1 MNPTRKVL
9 IIDDE
14 EDHIILIARILER
27 AGGYSIH
34 SAATLEQSFA
44 LLKKIK
50 PDIILADFK
59 LPDGDARS
67 IIQEYAQHIPVIV
80 MTSYGNEQLA
90 VEMIKAGALD
100 YLVKTPENFN
110 NICWFIER
118 SLREWETLSERKKAE
133 KALQRTNEQL
143 SKVNKELMHTIEEL
157 KISREKAIESDR
169 LKSAF
174 LANMSHEIRTP
185 MNGILGFANLLSEK
199 DLSEEEKNSYLEI
212 INNCANQL
220 LVILDDLIDL
230 AKIEANQ
237 LAINKREV
245 NVNELMNELF
255 VLFSRRMK
263 EGVTFKHIPV
273 SGTNGDIIIMTDH
286 VRLKQI
292 LSNLINNA
300 IKFTSQGSIVFGYT
314 IRKNELEFYVKDTGI
329 GISPEKQKII
339 FQRFMQADISE
350 NRPFGGTG
358 LGLTISKALVE
369 MLGGTIWVESMPGK
383 GSSFYF
389 TIPRIETPECKGRYT
404 DEKAAGNEH
413 NAGGKHILIV
423 EDDEMSNRYIETIL
437 NVENVKI
444 HRAASVTKAIDC
456 IEANPDIKA
465 IIMNMKVPFSDTFSA
480 IKAFKSLRPDITIIV
495 QSAFMTSEDKSRT
508 LQAGCDYYISK
519 PVMKEELLSIL
530 RTLFQESQ

>member
-1 MNPTRKVL
+1 L

-14 EDHIILIARILER
+14 EDHVILIARILR
-27 AGGYSIH
+27 KAGSYDIY
-34 SAATLEQSFA
+34 SAATLEQTFS

-67 IIQEYAQHIPVIV
+67 VITEYAQNIPVII

-100 YLVKTPENFN
+100 YLVKTTENFN

-118 SLREWETLSERKKAE
+118 SLREWETLCERKKAE

-143 SKVNKELMHTIEEL
+143 SKVNKELMNTIEEL

-185 MNGILGFANLLSEK
+185 MNGILGFANLLSDK
-199 DLSEEEKNSYLEI
+199 DISEEEKTSYLEI

-237 LAINKREV
+237 LKIYKMEV
-245 NVNELMNELF
+245 NLNELMNELF
-255 VLFSRRMK
+255 ALFSPK
-263 EGVTFKHIPV
+263 IAEGISFKYIPAPD
-273 SGTNGDIIIMTDH
+273 TNGDIIIITDQ

-300 IKFTSQGSIVFGYT
+300 IKFTKQGSIQFGYN
-314 IRKNELEFYVKDTGI
+314 IKANELEFYVKDTGI

-350 NRPFGGTG
+350 SRTFGGTG

-369 MLGGTIWVESMPGK
+369 MLGGTIWVESAVGK
-383 GSSFYF
+383 GSCFYF
-389 TIPRIETPECKGRYT
+389 TIPRTKVPGYSGSIGDKNVRYSEFVEG
-404 DEKAAGNEH
+404 DKI
-413 NAGGKHILIV
+413 ILIV
-423 EDDEMSNRYIETIL
+423 EDEEASFRYIETIL
-437 NVENVKI
+437 EMISVKVM
-444 HRAASVTKAIDC
+444 RAVSIDKAI
-456 IEANPDIKA
+456 E
-465 IIMNMKVPFSDTFSA
+465 
-480 IKAFKSLRPDITIIV
+480 
-495 QSAFMTSEDKSRT
+495 
-508 LQAGCDYYISK
+508 
-519 PVMKEELLSIL
+519 
-530 RTLFQESQ
+530 

>member
-14 EDHIILIARILER
+14 EDHIILIARILEN
-27 AGGYSIH
+27 AGGYNIQ
-34 SAATLEQSFA
+34 SASTLDQTFA

-67 IIQEYAQHIPVIV
+67 VITEYAQNIPVIV
-80 MTSYGNEQLA
+80 MTSFGNEQLA

-110 NICWFIER
+110 NICWYIER
-118 SLREWETLSERKKAE
+118 SLREWQTLCERKKAE
-133 KALQRTNEQL
+133 KALQKSNEQL
-143 SKVNKELMHTIEEL
+143 SKVNKELMNTIEEL

-185 MNGILGFANLLSEK
+185 MNGILGFANLLSDK
-199 DLSEEEKNSYLEI
+199 DISEEEKASYLEI

-237 LAINKREV
+237 LAIHKREV
-245 NVNELMNELF
+245 NINELMNELF
-255 VLFSRRMK
+255 VLFSPK
-263 EGVTFKHIPV
+263 IAEGIKFKYVPV
-273 SGTNGDIIIMTDH
+273 SDTNGDIIVLTDH

-300 IKFTSQGSIVFGYT
+300 IKFTKQGSIQYGYS
-314 IRKNELEFYVKDTGI
+314 IKENELEFYVKDTGL

-339 FQRFMQADISE
+339 FQRFVQAEASE
-350 NRPFGGTG
+350 NRTFGGTG

-369 MLGGTIWVESMPGK
+369 MLGGTIWVESTPGK
-383 GSSFYF
+383 GSCFYF
-389 TIPRIETPECKGRYT
+389 TIPGI
-404 DEKAAGNEH
+404 KASKYIKKNINYKENDTEFAESD
-413 NAGGKHILIV
+413 KVILLV
-423 EDDEMSNRYIETIL
+423 EDDEMNNRYIETIL
-437 NVENVKI
+437 NIADVKLL
-444 HRAASVTKAIDC
+444 RAVNVTKAIEY
-456 IEANPDIKA
+456 INKSPHIKA
-465 IIMNMKVPFSDTFSA
+465 ILMNMKVSFADTFNA
-480 IKAFKSLRPDITIIV
+480 IRSLKQLRPDIPVII
-495 QSAFMTSEDKSRT
+495 QSGFLTTDDKARA

-530 RTLFQESQ
+530 RSLFQKSQ

>member
-1 MNPTRKVL
+1 MSPTRKVL

-14 EDHIILIARILER
+14 EDHVILIARILEKS
-27 AGGYSIH
+27 GGYKIH
-34 SAATLEQSFA
+34 SSATLEQTFT
-44 LLKKIK
+44 LLKKIN

-67 IIQEYAQHIPVIV
+67 VITECAQDIPVIV

-110 NICWFIER
+110 NIGWFIER
-118 SLREWETLSERKKAE
+118 SLREWQTLNERKKAE
-133 KALQRTNEQL
+133 KALQRSNEQL

-185 MNGILGFANLLSEK
+185 MNGILGFANLLSDK
-199 DLSEEEKNSYLEI
+199 DLSEEEKNSYLEV

-237 LAINKREV
+237 LTINKREV
-245 NVNELMNELF
+245 NINELMNELF
-255 VLFSRRMK
+255 VLFSRK
-263 EGVTFKHIPV
+263 ITENISLKYIPV
-273 SGTNGDIIIMTDH
+273 PGSNGDMVIITDH

-300 IKFTSQGSIVFGYT
+300 IKFTKQGSITYGYT
-314 IRKNELEFYVKDTGI
+314 IRENELEFYVKDTGI

-350 NRPFGGTG
+350 NRTYGGTG

-369 MLGGTIWVESMPGK
+369 MLGGSIWVDSTPGK
-383 GSSFYF
+383 GSCFYF
-389 TIPRIETPECKGRYT
+389 TIPRIESPSCTGTLANKKATGDESYESGRT
-404 DEKAAGNEH
+404 
-413 NAGGKHILIV
+413 ILIL
-423 EDDEMSNRYIETIL
+423 EDDEMSSRYIEAIL
-437 NVENVKI
+437 DIENVKVM
-444 HRAASVTKAIDC
+444 RAGNINKAIEC
-456 IEANPDIKA
+456 IKSNPDVKA
-465 IIMNMKVPFSDTFSA
+465 ILMNMRIPFSDTFHA
-480 IKAFKSLRPDITIIV
+480 IKSFKNFRPDIPVII
-495 QSAFMTSEDKSRT
+495 QSGFMTSEDKART

-530 RTLFQESQ
+530 RSLFQESQ

>member
-14 EDHIILIARILER
+14 EDHVILIARILEKS
-27 AGGYSIH
+27 GGYNIH
-34 SAATLEQSFA
+34 SVATLEQTFA

-67 IIQEYAQHIPVIV
+67 VITECAQNMPVIV

-110 NICWFIER
+110 NIGWFIER
-118 SLREWETLSERKKAE
+118 SLREWQTLSERKKAE

-185 MNGILGFANLLSEK
+185 MNGILGFANLLSDK

-230 AKIEANQ
+230 AKIESNQ
-237 LAINKREV
+237 LTINKREV
-245 NVNELMNELF
+245 NIKELMNELL
-255 VLFSRRMK
+255 VLFSRRMT
-263 EGVTFKHIPV
+263 EAVTLKYIPLPG
-273 SGTNGDIIIMTDH
+273 SNGDTVIITDY

-300 IKFTSQGSIVFGYT
+300 IKFTKQGSITFGYT
-314 IRKNELEFYVKDTGI
+314 IKQNELEFYVADTGI

-350 NRPFGGTG
+350 SRTYGGTG

-369 MLGGTIWVESMPGK
+369 MLGGNIWVESTPGK
-383 GSSFYF
+383 GSCFYF
-389 TIPRIETPECKGRYT
+389 TIPKIEAPECIDTST
-404 DEKAAGNEH
+404 DKMSTGN
-413 NAGGKHILIV
+413 KSDRTILIL
-423 EDDEMSNRYIETIL
+423 EDDEMSIRYIEAML
-437 NVENVKI
+437 NIENVKVL
-444 HRAASVTKAIDC
+444 RSVNIAKAIDC
-456 IEANPDIKA
+456 IENNPGIKA
-465 IIMNMKVPFSDTFSA
+465 ILMNMKIPFSDTFNA
-480 IKAFKSLRPDITIIV
+480 IKSFKNIRPDIPVIV
-495 QSAFMTSEDKSRT
+495 QSGFMTSEDKART

-519 PVMKEELLSIL
+519 PVMKEELLSVL
-530 RTLFQESQ
+530 RSLFQESQ